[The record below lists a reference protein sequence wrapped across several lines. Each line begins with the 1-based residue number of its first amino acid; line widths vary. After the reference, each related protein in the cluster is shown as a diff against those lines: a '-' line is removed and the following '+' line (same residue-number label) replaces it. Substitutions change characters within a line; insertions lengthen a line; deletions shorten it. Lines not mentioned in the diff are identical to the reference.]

1 MVTFTTDKDHHEV
14 ARTLLEVGADV
25 NAKDNVRKQILL
37 MMMTTTITIDPHP
50 SSHYIQPSSHSMHLS
65 NDLSFYSTSYHQADL
80 GEIVYFDD
88 IVSFDFYSHHHH
100 CRK

>member
-37 MMMTTTITIDPHP
+37 MMMITTITIDPHP
-50 SSHYIQPSSHSMHLS
+50 SSHSIHPS
-65 NDLSFYSTSYHQADL
+65 NDLSFYSTHYHQSDL
-80 GEIVYFDD
+80 GEIVYLDD
-88 IVSFDFYSHHHH
+88 IVSFDSSQPSSSLSSLSGKHS
-100 CRK
+100 